1 MAYTDAQKSQIIKDY
16 VAATPVPDYKF
27 VDPVCITIQR
37 KSGVDHYFP
46 HLNRVLRTGF
56 LNSDSTK

>member
-27 VDPVCITIQR
+27 ILTLFALLFR
-37 KSGVDHYFP
+37 E
-46 HLNRVLRTGF
+46 RVG
-56 LNSDSTK
+56 